1 MEKIRKNLKLFIGFL
16 LVAVLVTSCKTPKLL
31 PVPPATLTY
40 NVYEYHIQSMDNESK
55 CDNSSLTAMYD
66 GFNIRYYLNSSKQI
80 TFVIE
85 NNSDKYLILDKSKCY
100 VLYDGYSREL
110 FKDVRSSRV
119 TTFNDVQDAI
129 NNVSVNTSD
138 AGITLSIPPYSKWE
152 LPISETNIE
161 VIAMPETFVEE
172 DKSLT
177 PYTTNQTIEF
187 VLPYSRDYKLAK
199 WSTSRNR
206 LYVGNIR
213 VEQKTVSNPN
223 NYVEYIISNVED
235 KKSYSVVVKIDK
247 DEYKRVSD
255 MNLKTLRSQNLS
267 DWEITGITVGSILGT
282 LGLVYLLVEWIA
294 N

>member
-129 NNVSVNTSD
+129 NNVSVNTSE

-223 NYVEYIISNVED
+223 NYVEFIISNVED

-255 MNLKTLRSQNLS
+255 MNLKMLKRYG
-267 DWEITGITVGSILGT
+267 W
-282 LGLVYLLVEWIA
+282 
-294 N
+294 